1 MATKKADGGKKTAH
15 TDRKMT
21 FEDAV
26 RTIDGA
32 MDELVRLAGGEA
44 EAVRAKWEDLKKGLR
59 RKDAKKARQKPA
71 PKRQHAKTGTVART
85 AKTAKGK
92 ADQAKQNDRK
102 ADRRDPSLPASVR
115 ITDKEIELNLGA
127 FGVRQIA
134 EHDASELIGHPMVF
148 WYRRGVFPDPRLSKV
163 NPTVVS
169 AKVVERTGKAFKAA
183 PFTVRTVISMA
194 GDSARCFAWAKGV
207 YARNRGEQE

>member
-15 TDRKMT
+15 TDKKMT

-32 MDELVRLAGGEA
+32 MDELVLLAGGEA

-71 PKRQHAKTGTVART
+71 PKKPHAKTGAV
-85 AKTAKGK
+85 AKTAKTEKGK
-92 ADQAKQNDRK
+92 EDPVKPNDWK

-115 ITDKEIELNLGA
+115 ITDKEIELNLGS
-127 FGVRQIA
+127 FGVREIA
-134 EHDASELIGHPMVF
+134 QHDASELIGHPMVF

-194 GDSARCFAWAKGV
+194 GDSARCRAWARGV

>member
-115 ITDKEIELNLGA
+115 ITDKEIELNLGS

>member
-71 PKRQHAKTGTVART
+71 PKKPHAKTGTVSKT

-92 ADQAKQNDRK
+92 ADQAKPNDRK
-102 ADRRDPSLPASVR
+102 EDGRDPSLPASVR
-115 ITDKEIELNLGA
+115 ITDKEIELNLGS

-194 GDSARCFAWAKGV
+194 GDSARCLAWARGV

>member
-1 MATKKADGGKKTAH
+1 MATKKADGGKNTAH
-15 TDRKMT
+15 TDKKMT

-32 MDELVRLAGGEA
+32 MDELVLLAGGEA

-71 PKRQHAKTGTVART
+71 PKNQHAKTGAVAKT

-92 ADQAKQNDRK
+92 ADPVKPNDRK

-115 ITDKEIELNLGA
+115 ITDKEIELNLGS

-194 GDSARCFAWAKGV
+194 GDSARCLAWAKGV